1 MAAKKRRTQQE
12 RAEAWA
18 RDVANLDT
26 TLDDVI
32 AHLIRDDDPLEA
44 RNVIVRGSSPEQVG
58 RAVDKSRA
66 ICPDIIC
73 GPVLPYGDEWAAPVL
88 ITLPRSTWLE
98 LDANRAAL
106 AEVPRG

>member
-1 MAAKKRRTQQE
+1 MSAPRPI
-12 RAEAWA
+12 
-18 RDVANLDT
+18 

-98 LDANRAAL
+98 LDANRTAL